1 MPDTER
7 TYGTVVTSAGLA
19 LVTAATMRGEKVK
32 LKYLAVGDG
41 GGQYYQP
48 SADMT
53 ALKNEKWRGEV
64 NSVQINPDSPN
75 MIDIVAVIPATVGGF
90 TIREMSVQTE
100 GDDVM
105 FAVCNTPDTE
115 KVIITTGA
123 AGEVEL
129 TMHIEVAN
137 AANVT
142 IAVDPNVVTATKTDL
157 KNHNADPDA
166 HGGVLPRLEV
176 VENSLV
182 PIYTGT
188 EKPTADGPFLW
199 LQVIQQGGD
208 VVQGFTNDIAGLKT
222 AVETLQ
228 SGMTKVEHSD
238 TNGNVKV
245 DGAEVVV
252 YQHPATHPASMITDT
267 AEKVMM
273 TAAERTKLGGVAA
286 GDSAIV
292 SGTGTVA
299 DATAVPTLMIKVI
312 EDEEPSA

>member
-115 KVIITTGA
+115 KAVILEGIAATLTLIMHIVVVDTTVLEFAIDPTLDPVPYEEFVELQTAHEKLLLGIMQGEVTAPLATNTGA
-123 AGEVEL
+123 AI
-129 TMHIEVAN
+129 T
-137 AANVT
+137 T
-142 IAVDPNVVTATKTDL
+142 QD
-157 KNHNADPDA
+157 DA
-166 HGGVLPRLEV
+166 
-176 VENSLV
+176 
-182 PIYTGT
+182 
-188 EKPTADGPFLW
+188 
-199 LQVIQQGGD
+199 
-208 VVQGFTNDIAGLKT
+208 
-222 AVETLQ
+222 
-228 SGMTKVEHSD
+228 
-238 TNGNVKV
+238 
-245 DGAEVVV
+245 
-252 YQHPATHPASMITDT
+252 
-267 AEKVMM
+267 
-273 TAAERTKLGGVAA
+273 
-286 GDSAIV
+286 AIV
-292 SGTGTVA
+292 
-299 DATAVPTLMIKVI
+299 AVKKI
-312 EDEEPSA
+312 

>member
-142 IAVDPNVVTATKTDL
+142 IAVDPNVVTATKTFS
-157 KNHNADPDA
+157 AF
-166 HGGVLPRLEV
+166 
-176 VENSLV
+176 S
-182 PIYTGT
+182 T
-188 EKPTADGPFLW
+188 
-199 LQVIQQGGD
+199 
-208 VVQGFTNDIAGLKT
+208 
-222 AVETLQ
+222 
-228 SGMTKVEHSD
+228 
-238 TNGNVKV
+238 
-245 DGAEVVV
+245 
-252 YQHPATHPASMITDT
+252 SMCIF
-267 AEKVMM
+267 K
-273 TAAERTKLGGVAA
+273 
-286 GDSAIV
+286 
-292 SGTGTVA
+292 
-299 DATAVPTLMIKVI
+299 
-312 EDEEPSA
+312 

>member
-129 TMHIEVAN
+129 TMQ
-137 AANVT
+137 T
-142 IAVDPNVVTATKTDL
+142 P
-157 KNHNADPDA
+157 
-166 HGGVLPRLEV
+166 
-176 VENSLV
+176 
-182 PIYTGT
+182 
-188 EKPTADGPFLW
+188 
-199 LQVIQQGGD
+199 Q
-208 VVQGFTNDIAGLKT
+208 
-222 AVETLQ
+222 
-228 SGMTKVEHSD
+228 M
-238 TNGNVKV
+238 
-245 DGAEVVV
+245 
-252 YQHPATHPASMITDT
+252 
-267 AEKVMM
+267 
-273 TAAERTKLGGVAA
+273 
-286 GDSAIV
+286 
-292 SGTGTVA
+292 
-299 DATAVPTLMIKVI
+299 
-312 EDEEPSA
+312 

>member
-1 MPDTER
+1 MPDTEK

-75 MIDIVAVIPATVGGF
+75 MIDVVAVVPATVGGF

-100 GDDVM
+100 DDDIM

-166 HGGVLPRLEV
+166 HGGVLPRLEAI
-176 VENSLV
+176 ENSVV
-182 PIYTGT
+182 PIYAGT
-188 EKPTADGPFLW
+188 AKPTADGPFLW

-208 VVQGFTNDIAGLKT
+208 ADPDPDTPDGPQTVKLDIQPMKQGSDLYVKIDE
-222 AVETLQ
+222 ETK
-228 SGMTKVEHSD
+228 S
-238 TNGNVKV
+238 V
-245 DGAEVVV
+245 DN
-252 YQHPATHPASMITDT
+252 
-267 AEKVMM
+267 AEKQLQQ
-273 TAAERTKLGGVAA
+273 A
-286 GDSAIV
+286 
-292 SGTGTVA
+292 
-299 DATAVPTLMIKVI
+299 
-312 EDEEPSA
+312 EEPLKIKLT

>member
-1 MPDTER
+1 MPDTEK

-75 MIDIVAVIPATVGGF
+75 IIDVVAVVPATVGGF

-100 GDDVM
+100 DDDIM

-166 HGGVLPRLEV
+166 HGGVLPRLEAI
-176 VENSLV
+176 ENSVV
-182 PIYTGT
+182 PIYAGT
-188 EKPTADGPFLW
+188 AKPTADGPFLW

-208 VVQGFTNDIAGLKT
+208 ADPDPDTPDGPQTAKLDIQDYQEGSDLYATVDDETKS
-222 AVETLQ
+222 VENAKQTTQ
-228 SGMTKVEHSD
+228 E
-238 TNGNVKV
+238 
-245 DGAEVVV
+245 
-252 YQHPATHPASMITDT
+252 
-267 AEKVMM
+267 
-273 TAAERTKLGGVAA
+273 
-286 GDSAIV
+286 
-292 SGTGTVA
+292 A
-299 DATAVPTLMIKVI
+299 DEPLVIKI
-312 EDEEPSA
+312 N